1 MKCYIKLKIND
12 NVRYEKDALILIYT
26 YLFFFR
32 FSFFP
37 LSCQSCNYY
46 IVNYYCLFIKAFC
59 VSQHFF
65 RVRFIMTRIQL
76 PISNEFQSWWK
87 CIYFFFFFFF
97 LESGNYRTVG
107 FQFGLITI
115 SNNCFAIWLLQV
127 NQDASD

>member
-59 VSQHFF
+59 VSQQFF
-65 RVRFIMTRIQL
+65 SCAIYHDQDTITNFE
-76 PISNEFQSWWK
+76 PISIVMK
-87 CIYFFFFFFF
+87 MHIFFFLFFF

-115 SNNCFAIWLLQV
+115 SNNCFAI
-127 NQDASD
+127 